1 MAQMVGE
8 QRWPLLMEGDV
19 CILGCRA
26 MVAAPSFDVDVA
38 MESLTMIG

>member
-1 MAQMVGE
+1 MAQMKGE
-8 QRWPLLMEGDV
+8 QMWPLLMEDDV

-26 MVAAPSFDVDVA
+26 MVAAPSFDVDEA